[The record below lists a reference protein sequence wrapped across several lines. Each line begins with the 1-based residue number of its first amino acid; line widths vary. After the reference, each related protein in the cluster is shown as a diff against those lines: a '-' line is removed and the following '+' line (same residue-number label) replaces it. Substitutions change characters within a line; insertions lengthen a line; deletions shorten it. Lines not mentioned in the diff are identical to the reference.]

1 MLATC
6 LLSLSRRRLLLVPGL
21 SLLRQELWVTLLV
34 ELAVVVGDR
43 KNPSSKPKMLIGN
56 YLVLVDINIASLV
69 GYVLLLFNTLVGKSR
84 FHIEMMFLRISANFI
99 LTRDLHVAMPLAV
112 VQRRIQP
119 LFLSCHG

>member
-1 MLATC
+1 
-6 LLSLSRRRLLLVPGL
+6 
-21 SLLRQELWVTLLV
+21 
-34 ELAVVVGDR
+34 VVVGDR

-56 YLVLVDINIASLV
+56 YLVLVDINIATLV

-112 VQRRIQP
+112 AQRRTQP